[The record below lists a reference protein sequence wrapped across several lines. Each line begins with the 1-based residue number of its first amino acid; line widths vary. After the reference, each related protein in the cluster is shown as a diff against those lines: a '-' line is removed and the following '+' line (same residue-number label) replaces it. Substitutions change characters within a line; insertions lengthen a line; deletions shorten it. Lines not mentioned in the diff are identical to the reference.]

1 MAQDAPKFAHSIE
14 QQEII
19 IPDLTTKELLDAIP
33 AHCFKRNGWRSSLYV
48 LGDFAALA
56 VLYKTASYLDK
67 LIKPETLQLPHPLLY
82 DATKFSLWAIY
93 TFWAGLVGTGLW
105 IIAHECGHQAF
116 SESKFLNN
124 AVGWVLHSGLG
135 VPYHS
140 WRISHAKHHASTSHL
155 TQDQAYVPRDR
166 AYFDLPELDET
177 REELS
182 GGSVTDEVKREF
194 VEALSDSPIGTFLNT
209 LKYLTLGWPAYLFF
223 NSSGQAR
230 YPFGWTNHFNPNA
243 IIFSPKQRM
252 QIIASDIGIL
262 LWVAALYFSIGKFGF
277 LEVFKIY
284 LAPYLWVNHWIILI
298 TFLQHTDPLLPHYRS
313 GEFTFPRGALATFDR
328 SLLGD
333 LGPVMAWLAATL
345 THGISETHV
354 AHHVHSKI
362 PHYHAWEA
370 TRALRV
376 KLETAGIKLQGRNSG
391 WGEMY
396 RVFEQCRFVEAEG
409 NIVFYKNAHGLAAA
423 RPKVARTDVSDG
435 HDSGV
440 EILEKDQRISSSP
453 PPSFPVS
460 KA

>member
-1 MAQDAPKFAHSIE
+1 MAQGSPKFAHSIK
-14 QQEII
+14 QQEVV
-19 IPDLTTKELLDAIP
+19 IPDLTIKELLEVIP
-33 AHCFKRNGWRSSLYV
+33 AHCFKRDGWRSSLYV
-48 LGDFAALA
+48 VGDFTALT
-56 VLYKTASYLDK
+56 VLYKTTSYLDG
-67 LIKPETLQLPHPLLY
+67 LITSEAVQLLHPFLY
-82 DATKFSLWAIY
+82 YASKFSLWAIY
-93 TFWAGLVGTGLW
+93 TFWAGLIGTGLW

-166 AYFDLPELDET
+166 AYLNLPALDATKEDLLG
-177 REELS
+177 S
-182 GGSVTDEVKREF
+182 SVTEEVRKELA
-194 VEALSDSPIGTFLNT
+194 EALGDSPIGTFLGA
-209 LKYLTLGWPAYLFF
+209 LKYLTVGWPAYLLF

-230 YPFGWTNHFNPNA
+230 YPFGLTNHFNPNA
-243 IIFSPKQRM
+243 AIFSPKQRI
-252 QIIASDIGIL
+252 QIIISDVGMFV
-262 LWVAALYFSIGKFGF
+262 WAAALCYSIGKFGF

-284 LAPYLWVNHWIILI
+284 LVPYLWVNHWIVLI

-313 GEFTFPRGALATFDR
+313 GEFTFPRGALATCDR

-370 TRALRV
+370 TDALRARLGKV
-376 KLETAGIKLQGRNSG
+376 GIQLQGRNSG

-396 RVFEQCRFVEAEG
+396 RVYKQCKFVEAEG
-409 NIVFYKNAHGLAAA
+409 DIVFYKNAQGLAAA
-423 RPKVARTDVSDG
+423 RPKVTGVGVDDG

-440 EILEKDQRISSSP
+440 DIPEKDL
-453 PPSFPVS
+453 
-460 KA
+460 